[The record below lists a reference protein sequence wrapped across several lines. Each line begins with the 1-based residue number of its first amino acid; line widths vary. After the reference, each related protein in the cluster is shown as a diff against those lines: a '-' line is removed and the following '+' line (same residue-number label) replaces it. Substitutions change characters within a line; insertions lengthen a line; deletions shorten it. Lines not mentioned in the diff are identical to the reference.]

1 MKKFV
6 SFYEMGYTDAE
17 FYDSEGYKHR
27 DNRFIG
33 VYGDPDNGF
42 VLAYCDSTTGEIH
55 YQDIFQYVDGKKTL
69 IDIEI
74 VAGENSELLS

>member
-17 FYDSEGYKHR
+17 FYDSEGVKHL

-33 VYGDPDNGF
+33 IYGNDDNWQ
-42 VLAYCDSTTGEIH
+42 LSYRDSVTGIIYE
-55 YQDIFQYVDGKKTL
+55 QDIFEKIDGQLVLVDVEMLEK
-69 IDIEI
+69 
-74 VAGENSELLS
+74 